1 MELQREYEIVLKF
14 NSFQELCD
22 FITEMDEFREH
33 KIKEI
38 AKKLN
43 DKRGS
48 HTKLFHEKAREYH
61 LERPDFTYA
70 QCMAFVRSGIV

>member
-1 MELQREYEIVLKF
+1 MDLQREYEIVLKF

-22 FITEMDEFREH
+22 FITEMDVFREY
-33 KIKEI
+33 KINKIE
-38 AKKLN
+38 KKLN

>member
-14 NSFQELCD
+14 DTFQELGH
-22 FITEMDEFREH
+22 FLTEINEFREY
-33 KIKEI
+33 KANNIE
-38 AKKLN
+38 KKLN

-48 HTKLFHEKAREYH
+48 HTKVFHEKAREYH
-61 LERPDFTYA
+61 FEHPDLTYA